1 MKEVKTNQSKTMG
14 MIKFLPAMQYAF
26 PEIVQAFYYIK
37 GSEEYVRVTYQY
49 PHMNIRQDFDVCVT
63 ADSVSAMYTDV
74 WKEVIR
80 RFG

>member
-1 MKEVKTNQSKTMG
+1 MNANESKTMG

-26 PEIVQAFYYIK
+26 PEIKNAFYYIK
-37 GSEEYVRVTYQY
+37 GYEEYVKVSYQY
-49 PHMNIRQDFDVCVT
+49 TNTRHEFDVCVT

-74 WKEVIR
+74 WREVTR